1 MQLNEAIS
9 KRLLFILEERNL
21 TQYQL
26 FKLSGVPRS
35 TIGNII
41 NCSYNSVKLRVIHEI
56 CMGLGISIT
65 EFFTSYIFEIENL
78 DD

>member
-1 MQLNEAIS
+1 MQLNEAVS
-9 KRLLFILEERNL
+9 KRLIFILEERNL

-26 FKLSGVPRS
+26 FKLSGIPRS

-65 EFFTSYIFEIENL
+65 EFFTSSIFEIENL